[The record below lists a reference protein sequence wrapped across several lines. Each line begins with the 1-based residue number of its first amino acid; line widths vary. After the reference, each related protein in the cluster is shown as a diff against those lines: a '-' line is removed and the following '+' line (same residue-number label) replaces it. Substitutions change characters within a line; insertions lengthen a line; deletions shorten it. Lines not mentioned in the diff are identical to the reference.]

1 MNSLKKNILP
11 FLFVFLTMT
20 SITQWSSFPI
30 GNTFTDWTLFLTI
43 MLTFLFQNKYWYDKS
58 NKDNLWALK
67 IYLFWVI
74 ICFIRGVFVAEFYW
88 DFKNLINGGFALL
101 MVYSVYAFTNPI
113 FVQLVFKKWLQIAF
127 PLFILFILVVD
138 IDAYGFYLIPISF
151 FALFLPIMNSKWKLI
166 IVSISL
172 FVIVASVEA
181 RANVIKFSVPILFSS
196 LFYFRKMLVSKL
208 LAKIQLFVFILPFVL
223 LFLATTGIFNIFK
236 MDEYVSTKSNTIRV
250 NSQGMEEDL
259 LGDSRTF
266 LFQEVILSAIKND
279 YVLFGRTLAR
289 GNDSASFGA
298 GAAEELRTFR
308 YERYDNEVG
317 ILNVFTWT
325 GIVGV
330 ILYFFIFFKAAK
342 LAIVYSNSYFLKI
355 LGIYVSFRW
364 LTAWIEDFNRFD
376 IMNLFIWIVVGMC
389 YSKQFRKMSDQD
401 FKIWMKGIFKR
412 NNKKQSFISDKIP
425 SNITSLNGK

>member
-113 FVQLVFKKWLQIAF
+113 LVQLVFKKWLQIAF

-151 FALFLPIMNSKWKLI
+151 FSLFLPIMNSKWKLI
-166 IVSISL
+166 IVSVSL
-172 FVIVASVEA
+172 FIIVASVEA
-181 RANVIKFSVPILFSS
+181 RANVIKFSAPILFSS
-196 LFYFRKMLVSKL
+196 LFYFRKMLGPKL
-208 LAKIQLFVFILPFVL
+208 LSKIQLFVFILPIVL

-236 MDEYVSTKSNTIRV
+236 MDEYISTKSNTVRV

-289 GNDSASFGA
+289 GNDSASFGSS
-298 GAAEELRTFR
+298 AAEDLRTFR

-342 LAIVYSNSYFLKI
+342 LAIVHSNSYFLKI
-355 LGIYVSFRW
+355 LGVYVSFRW

-401 FKIWMKGIFKR
+401 FKIWMNGIFKR
-412 NNKKQSFISDKIP
+412 NNKKQSFISYNIP
-425 SNITSLNGK
+425 SNTTSLNGK

>member
-1 MNSLKKNILP
+1 
-11 FLFVFLTMT
+11 
-20 SITQWSSFPI
+20 
-30 GNTFTDWTLFLTI
+30 
-43 MLTFLFQNKYWYDKS
+43 
-58 NKDNLWALK
+58 
-67 IYLFWVI
+67 
-74 ICFIRGVFVAEFYW
+74 
-88 DFKNLINGGFALL
+88 
-101 MVYSVYAFTNPI
+101 
-113 FVQLVFKKWLQIAF
+113 
-127 PLFILFILVVD
+127 
-138 IDAYGFYLIPISF
+138 
-151 FALFLPIMNSKWKLI
+151 
-166 IVSISL
+166 
-172 FVIVASVEA
+172 
-181 RANVIKFSVPILFSS
+181 
-196 LFYFRKMLVSKL
+196 MLVSKL